1 MEINVQF
8 NSSVSGLI
16 YNAQSNAF
24 KTQSSE
30 ENSQSSTYTDQVSLT
45 AQATAAQKETGQPLS
60 DAELEY
66 LYSSYLQ
73 LGDESGLYGRIGSLV
88 DDMSGEDRLNFL
100 ATLAQAGDELEHVVF
115 TTENLEESDRS
126 LFLRTSVRMGS
137 GDDLSNLIE
146 VVKKTQGQTCSGFLD
161 MADQLNRSL
170 KSIKADELKNFIAAA
185 AGSPETV
192 AELTSKTI
200 ELGDEKNEE
209 NNRENF
215 LTAAAGSGEELA
227 DLIAVTDALEQIGLS
242 GFLSTASRAGQGL
255 SNLITLSSTLNGN
268 KALELFS
275 TASVLDDKDLEN
287 YLLASHG
294 EKETLSKLSAVTSD
308 LAGAEQ
314 TQFLELAAD
323 VTGSL
328 SPLLEMVQKLDSESG
343 DLGSFLTAALKTGE
357 NLSGFMDM
365 VQGVSDTDRTQT
377 LSFAADLSLF
387 DLASFITAARKNDPG
402 DLVSTAG
409 ELSGKDKS
417 YFLYASSLT
426 RDAQGLIAQMDGLT
440 DNEKSAFLFRA
451 ANTDPDSDS
460 EQGLDGFLNDLD
472 GMGEQARA
480 AYLASERTRITA
492 ESGEKA
498 QYVYLNAA
506 FDEQT
511 IDAMLGADSRMDDM
525 LKDIDELDNDQ
536 RAVFLS
542 VAATAGE
549 ELMPDILDVVDKLG
563 KEEAQTFMDF
573 SQTLNN
579 KDLANYV
586 GAAQTALD
594 GPDVGNALFERVTD
608 MAKELSGA
616 VREDFLNAAAN
627 TGSALDGFMD
637 LTEQLGGAQRG
648 NFLIAA
654 DNIAD
659 SPGGEKWMADFVQGT
674 QNLIDRNKSG
684 FLGTAAALG
693 KNAGDILHEDSMA
706 GTLGL
711 SSVDS
716 YLKSAVWITNYGR
729 DNSVK
734 EAWITSFLSVTPRG
748 PIYGT
753 KSLI

>member
-16 YNAQSNAF
+16 YNTQSNAL

-30 ENSQSSTYTDQVSLT
+30 ENNQSSTYTDQVSLT
-45 AQATAAQKETGQPLS
+45 AQATAAQNETGQPLS

-73 LGDESGLYGRIGSLV
+73 LGDESELYGRIGSLV

-100 ATLAQAGDELEHVVF
+100 ATLAQAGDELENVVL
-115 TTENLEESDRS
+115 TAENLEESDRS
-126 LFLRTSVRMGS
+126 LFLRTSVRMRS

-146 VVKKTQGQTCSGFLD
+146 VVKKTQGQTRSGFLE

-170 KSIKADELKNFIAAA
+170 ESIKADELENFIAAA

-192 AELTSKTI
+192 SELTSKTI
-200 ELGDEKNEE
+200 ELGDEE

-215 LTAAAGSGEELA
+215 LAAAAGSGEELA
-227 DLIAVTDALEQIGLS
+227 DLIAVTDTLKQIGLS
-242 GFLSTASRAGQGL
+242 GFLSTASRAGEGL
-255 SNLITLSSTLNGN
+255 SNLIRLTPTLNNG
-268 KALELFS
+268 KALELFN
-275 TASVLDDKDLEN
+275 TASVLEDKDLEN
-287 YLLASHG
+287 YLLASRG

-314 TQFLELAAD
+314 SQFLELAAD

-328 SPLLEMVQKLDSESG
+328 APLLGIVPKLDSESG

-387 DLASFITAARKNDPG
+387 DLASFITATRKNDPG

-472 GMGEQARA
+472 GMGEQERA
-480 AYLASERTRITA
+480 AYLASERTRIKA

-506 FDEQT
+506 FDEPT

-549 ELMPDILDVVDKLG
+549 ELVPDILDVVDKLG

-573 SQTLNN
+573 SQTLNS

-594 GPDVGNALFERVTD
+594 GPDVGNTLFERITD

-616 VREDFLNAAAN
+616 MREDFLNAAAN
-627 TGSALDGFMD
+627 TGNALNGFMD
-637 LTEQLGGAQRG
+637 LTEKLGGAQRG

-684 FLGTAAALG
+684 FLGTAAAFG

-706 GTLGL
+706 GTSGL

-734 EAWITSFLSVTPRG
+734 EDWITSFL
-748 PIYGT
+748 
-753 KSLI
+753 